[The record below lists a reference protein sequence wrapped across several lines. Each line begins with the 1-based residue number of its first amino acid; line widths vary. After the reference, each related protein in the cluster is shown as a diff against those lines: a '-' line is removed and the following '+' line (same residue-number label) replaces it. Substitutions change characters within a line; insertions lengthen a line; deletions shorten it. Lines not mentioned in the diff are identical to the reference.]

1 MRHHILVKWNSDLP
15 RPDYAPIADL
25 FHKALDI
32 PGVSSVSLHPNVID
46 RPNRYDLLILVCMD
60 KAALPAFDESEVH
73 HVWKGTYTPF
83 IAQKAIFDCE

>member
-32 PGVSSVSLHPNVID
+32 PG
-46 RPNRYDLLILVCMD
+46 RQQRF
-60 KAALPAFDESEVH
+60 PASP
-73 HVWKGTYTPF
+73 T
-83 IAQKAIFDCE
+83 